1 MYLLSLLKKRVVV
14 LLNLLFWAIKKGVF
28 VRRVL
33 MFGFERHKVLL
44 VSGLVVST
52 FGLSA
57 CSSWFESTSSYDV
70 TEETFVS
77 EERDELPPAP
87 LLIPRGAP
95 IPEQAFDAPMGG
107 GAWVERA
114 PYNAMPARYGNS
126 AEDIASSM
134 PADDMDSMR
143 NAGKDGCEEDYRL
156 VGADIGKRQ
165 EIARTYDDAST
176 FSAAEGK
183 KQLLVPAGIKSDETA
198 VLMRGAEMGEIVD
211 NSGVEDWL
219 APEGAALRSLLMD
232 WSDRAGWKVIWK
244 SDREYVLEA
253 GAVFRGRYMDVA
265 SALIRTFAR
274 ARPAPIATFYKGNKV
289 LLITT
294 LEDENAD

>member
-1 MYLLSLLKKRVVV
+1 
-14 LLNLLFWAIKKGVF
+14 
-28 VRRVL
+28 

-77 EERDELPPAP
+77 EEVNELPPEP
-87 LLIPRGAP
+87 LLIPRGPAP

-107 GAWVERA
+107 GAWVERT

-134 PADDMDSMR
+134 PVDDLDSMR

-156 VGADIGKRQ
+156 VGADISRRQ
-165 EIARTYDDAST
+165 EIARVYGDASDFDGKTET
-176 FSAAEGK
+176 FTVVEDRQVLLENKAEGQ
-183 KQLLVPAGIKSDETA
+183 KQLLVPAGIKSDEAA

>member
-1 MYLLSLLKKRVVV
+1 
-14 LLNLLFWAIKKGVF
+14 
-28 VRRVL
+28 

-70 TEETFVS
+70 TEETFII
-77 EERDELPPAP
+77 EEEGRDGLPPAP
-87 LLIPRGAP
+87 LLIPRGTP

-134 PADDMDSMR
+134 PADDISLMK
-143 NAGKDGCEEDYRL
+143 NAGNDGCEEDYRL
-156 VGADIGKRQ
+156 VGADISRRQ
-165 EIARTYDDAST
+165 EIARVYGDAADFDGKTET
-176 FSAAEGK
+176 FTVVEDRQVLLENKAEGQ

-198 VLMRGAEMGEIVD
+198 VLMRGAEMGEVVD

-253 GAVFRGRYMDVA
+253 GAVFRGRYMDVT

>member
-1 MYLLSLLKKRVVV
+1 
-14 LLNLLFWAIKKGVF
+14 
-28 VRRVL
+28 

>member
-1 MYLLSLLKKRVVV
+1 
-14 LLNLLFWAIKKGVF
+14 
-28 VRRVL
+28 

-77 EERDELPPAP
+77 EGSNGLPPAP

-134 PADDMDSMR
+134 PADDIGFMK

-156 VGADIGKRQ
+156 VGAAVGKRQ
-165 EIARTYDDAST
+165 EIDRVYGDTSAFDDKTET
-176 FSAAEGK
+176 FTIVESRQVLSENKAEGQ
-183 KQLLVPAGIKSDETA
+183 KQLLVPAGIKSDEAA
-198 VLMRGAEMGEIVD
+198 VLMRGAEMGEVVD
-211 NSGVEDWL
+211 ASGVEDWL

-244 SDREYVLEA
+244 SDREYILEA
-253 GAVFRGRYMDVA
+253 GAVFRGRYMDVT